1 MVRVLQLGLLVV
13 ALVGLPA
20 CFGRIEG
27 TSTAHTLPFHDSE
40 ANVRDYSRASVKP
53 PEPLTVQ
60 STVTFVGFVG
70 YYPLPVGMSASD
82 PAYNA
87 ATNWSP
93 IKIEP
98 APEVALKLWFERT
111 IHGGGGPR
119 RIVQAVVTDFQWY
132 MLGFVVNGGR
142 IATQVVV
149 TDENGGVV
157 YSGTHVT
164 RARVPFVDAL
174 FRAHTRDWLK
184 DKKFLAALQGG
195 R

>member
-1 MVRVLQLGLLVV
+1 MVKMLQLGLLVMAV
-13 ALVGLPA
+13 VGSAA

-53 PEPLTVQ
+53 PDPLVVPA
-60 STVTFVGFVG
+60 TVTFVGFIG
-70 YYPLPVGMSASD
+70 YYPLPVGMAASD
-82 PAYNA
+82 PAFNA

-93 IKIEP
+93 ITIEP
-98 APEVALKLWFERT
+98 APEVSLKLWFERT
-111 IHGGGGPR
+111 IRGSGGPQR
-119 RIVQAVVTDFQWY
+119 VVQAVVTDFQWY

-149 TDENGGVV
+149 TDENGAVM

-164 RARVPFVDAL
+164 RERVPFVDAL

-184 DKKFLAALQGG
+184 DKKFVAALQGS